1 MTVTVLPTGLPCTPG
16 ALGLDSL
23 LLEMAKTNRE
33 DPSAVVLSVGGL
45 VGQEVNLDEFL
56 HQLVDRIA
64 HSMQADRG
72 TLYLVDFSRQE
83 LFSRAAHLPELKQIR
98 LKLGQGVAGH
108 VAAQGG
114 VVNIPAAKEEQ
125 RFNPDIDKMTGYR
138 TTSLLCVP
146 LIDTQGTI
154 FGVLQVLNRLGGG
167 IFGPEDEKRLKDIAT
182 QVSQALQATSLY
194 TELLRARERPEQPVG
209 YFFNKVIGES
219 EPMRAIYKTIQKAAQ
234 TDATV
239 LLRGESGTG
248 KELFARAVHVNSRRR
263 QKSFVKVDCAAL
275 PGSLIENELFG
286 HEKGAFTGAE
296 ARQPGKFEVASG
308 GTVFIDELGELP
320 LPVQGKLLRV
330 LQDREFERV
339 GGTQTVQVDVR
350 IVAATHRDLAAMVR
364 EGKFRE
370 DLYYRIKVVELGLPP
385 LRARGPED
393 IERLARHF
401 IAQATK
407 RHHLSKEPHLSLEAL
422 ERLKAW
428 HWPGNVRELE
438 NCVESAVVLCEG
450 EVLAEHL
457 PLPDAGKHSSL
468 PPPPSTIATNAPVA
482 TLAEVEKRHVL
493 SVLER
498 AKGNRTLA
506 AKWLD
511 IGRNTLARKLKEF
524 GVADE

>member
-1 MTVTVLPTGLPCTPG
+1 MTQHALACTDG
-16 ALGLDSL
+16 VRGLDSL
-23 LLEMAKTNRE
+23 FSAMARTST

-83 LFSRAAHLPELKQIR
+83 IFSRAAHLPELKQIR
-98 LKLGQGVAGH
+98 LKIGQGVAGH
-108 VAAQGG
+108 VAQHGG
-114 VVNIPAAKEEQ
+114 VVNIAAARDEQ

-138 TTSLLCVP
+138 TTSLLAVP
-146 LIDTQGTI
+146 MIDAQGTV

-167 IFGPEDEKRLKDIAT
+167 QFDADDEQKLQSIAA
-182 QVSQALQATSLY
+182 QASQALQATSLY
-194 TELLRARERPEQPVG
+194 TELLRAKDRPEQPVG

-219 EPMRAIYKTIQKAAQ
+219 APMKAIYKTIQKAAQ

-263 QKSFVKVDCAAL
+263 GKPFVKVDCAAL

-350 IVAATHRDLAAMVR
+350 IVAATHRDLAQMVR
-364 EGKFRE
+364 DGKFRE

-393 IERLARHF
+393 VERLARHF
-401 IAQATK
+401 IAQATR
-407 RHHLSKEPHLSLEAL
+407 RHHLSREPHLSSEAL
-422 ERLKAW
+422 ERLKTW

-450 EVLAEHL
+450 DVLPEHL
-457 PLPDAGKHSSL
+457 PLPESGQSL
-468 PPPPSTIATNAPVA
+468 APVLTPAPSKDGPIA
-482 TLAEVEKRHVL
+482 TLADVERRHIL
-493 SVLER
+493 NVLER
-498 AKGNRTLA
+498 AKGNRTQA
-506 AKWLD
+506 AKWLA
-511 IGRNTLARKLKEF
+511 IGRNTLARKLKEY
-524 GVADE
+524 GLAEE

>member
-1 MTVTVLPTGLPCTPG
+1 
-16 ALGLDSL
+16 
-23 LLEMAKTNRE
+23 MAKST
-33 DPSAVVLSVGGL
+33 DPSSVVLSVGGL

-64 HSMQADRG
+64 HTMQADRG
-72 TLYLVDFSRQE
+72 TLYLVDFSRGE

-108 VAAQGG
+108 VAQNGG
-114 VVNIPAAKEEQ
+114 VVNMPATKDEQ

-138 TTSLLCVP
+138 TSSLLAVP
-146 LIDTQGTI
+146 LVDAQNTI

-167 IFGPEDEKRLKDIAT
+167 KFDADDEQKLTGIAA

-194 TELLRARERPEQPVG
+194 TELLRAKEQPAQPVG

-219 EPMRAIYKTIQKAAQ
+219 SPMKAIYKTIQKAAQ

-263 QKSFVKVDCAAL
+263 GKSFVKVDCAAL

-296 ARQPGKFEVASG
+296 ARQSGKFEVANG

-320 LPVQGKLLRV
+320 MPVQGKLLRV

-350 IVAATHRDLAAMVR
+350 IVAATHRDLAQMVR

-370 DLYYRIKVVELGLPP
+370 DLYYRIKVVELVLAP
-385 LRARGPED
+385 LRDRGPED

-401 IAQATK
+401 VAQATK
-407 RHHLSKEPHLSLEAL
+407 KHHLIKEPHLSHEAV

-450 EVLAEHL
+450 EVLPEHL
-457 PLPDAGKHSSL
+457 PLPEAGKAAHFTSA
-468 PPPPSTIATNAPVA
+468 PSPTPAAPRDAPVS
-482 TLAEVEKRHVL
+482 TLADVEKRHIL
-493 SVLER
+493 AVLER
-498 AKGNRTLA
+498 AKGNRTQA
-506 AKWLD
+506 SKWLD
-511 IGRNTLARKLKEF
+511 IGRNTLARKLKEY
-524 GVADE
+524 GLGEED

>member
-1 MTVTVLPTGLPCTPG
+1 MSKPT
-16 ALGLDSL
+16 A
-23 LLEMAKTNRE
+23 A
-33 DPSAVVLSVGGL
+33 DPSQVVLSVGGL

-64 HSMQADRG
+64 HTMQADRG
-72 TLYLVDFSRQE
+72 TLYLVDFPRGE
-83 LFSRAAHLPELKQIR
+83 IFSRAAHLPELKQIR
-98 LKLGQGVAGH
+98 LKLGQGVAGL
-108 VAAQGG
+108 VAQQGT
-114 VVNIPAAKEEQ
+114 VVNIPTAKDEQ

-138 TTSLLCVP
+138 TTSLLAVP
-146 LIDTQGTI
+146 LVDAQGTV

-167 IFGPEDEKRLKDIAT
+167 SHLPPTSSSPRAVFDRDDEQKLQGIAA

-194 TELLRARERPEQPVG
+194 TELLRAKDVPAQPVG

-219 EPMRAIYKTIQKAAQ
+219 APMKAIYKTIQKAAQ

-263 QKSFVKVDCAAL
+263 NKPFVKVDCAAL

-296 ARQPGKFEVASG
+296 ARQSGKFEVANG

-320 LPVQGKLLRV
+320 MPVQGKLLRV

-350 IVAATHRDLAAMVR
+350 IVAATHRDLAQMVR

-370 DLYYRIKVVELGLPP
+370 DLYYRIKVVELVLPA
-385 LRARGPED
+385 LRSRGPED

-407 RHHLSKEPHLSLEAL
+407 RHHLSKEPYLSHEAL

-450 EVLAEHL
+450 EVLPEHL
-457 PLPDAGKHSSL
+457 PLPEAGKVFA
-468 PPPPSTIATNAPVA
+468 STPTPMPGVKDAPVS
-482 TLAEVEKRHVL
+482 TLAEVERRHIL
-493 SVLER
+493 AVLER
-498 AKGNRTLA
+498 AKGNRTQA

-511 IGRNTLARKLKEF
+511 IGRNTLARKLKEY
-524 GVADE
+524 GLADE

>member
-1 MTVTVLPTGLPCTPG
+1 
-16 ALGLDSL
+16 
-23 LLEMAKTNRE
+23 MAKRG
-33 DPSAVVLSVGGL
+33 DPAQVVLSVGGL

-56 HQLVDRIA
+56 HQLVDKIA
-64 HSMQADRG
+64 RGMQADRG

-98 LKLGQGVAGH
+98 LKLGQGAAGH
-108 VAAQGG
+108 VAQHGEL
-114 VVNIPAAKEEQ
+114 VNLPAAHGEK
-125 RFNPDIDKMTGYR
+125 RFNPDIDKLTGYR
-138 TTSLLCVP
+138 TSSMLAVP
-146 LIDTQGTI
+146 LVDAQRTV

-167 IFGPEDEKRLKDIAT
+167 VFDADDEKKLTEIAA

-194 TELLRARERPEQPVG
+194 TELLRAKERPEQPVG

-219 EPMRAIYKTIQKAAQ
+219 APMKAIYKTIQKAAQ

-263 QKSFVKVDCAAL
+263 GKTFVKVDCAAL

-296 ARQPGKFEVASG
+296 ARVPGKFEAANG

-350 IVAATHRDLAAMVR
+350 IVAATHRDLQLMVR
-364 EGKFRE
+364 EGRFRE

-385 LRARGPED
+385 LRERGVED

-407 RHHLSKEPHLSLEAL
+407 RHHLVKEPVLSRSAL

-428 HWPGNVRELE
+428 SWPGNVRELE
-438 NCVESAVVLCEG
+438 NCIESAVVLCDG
-450 EVLAEHL
+450 EVLPEHL
-457 PLPDAGKHSSL
+457 PLPEIGKSFSPAQQHD
-468 PPPPSTIATNAPVA
+468 APVL
-482 TLAEVEKRHVL
+482 TLEQVERQHVL
-493 SVLER
+493 SVLDR

-506 AKWLD
+506 AKWLG
-511 IGRNTLARKLKEF
+511 IGRNTLARKLKDF
-524 GVADE
+524 GIEEE

>member
-1 MTVTVLPTGLPCTPG
+1 VDWLLEGLLPMAATRDDPTQVVQALG
-16 ALGLDSL
+16 ALV
-23 LLEMAKTNRE
+23 A
-33 DPSAVVLSVGGL
+33 
-45 VGQEVNLDEFL
+45 QEVNLDEFL

-64 HSMQADRG
+64 RSMEADRG
-72 TLYLVDFSRQE
+72 TLYLVDFARGE
-83 LFSRAAHLPELKQIR
+83 IFSRAAHLPELKQIR
-98 LKLGQGVAGH
+98 LKLGQGVAGL
-108 VAAQGG
+108 VAQQGG
-114 VVNIPAAKEEQ
+114 VVNIPAARDEQ
-125 RFNPDIDKMTGYR
+125 RFNPDIDKLTGYR
-138 TTSLLCVP
+138 TTSLLAVP
-146 LIDTQGTI
+146 LVDQQGTI

-167 IFGPEDEKRLKDIAT
+167 VFDDGDAQRLTAIAA

-194 TELLRARERPEQPVG
+194 TELLRARQRPEQPVG
-209 YFFNKVIGES
+209 YYFNKVIGES
-219 EPMRAIYKTIQKAAQ
+219 APMRAIYKTIQKAAQ

-263 QKSFVKVDCAAL
+263 QQPFVKVDCAAL

-296 ARQPGKFEVASG
+296 ARQPGKFEAADG

-339 GGTQTVQVDVR
+339 GGTQTVKVDVR
-350 IVAATHRDLAAMVR
+350 IVAATHRDLAQMVR
-364 EGKFRE
+364 EGRFRE

-385 LRARGPED
+385 LRERGPED

-401 IAQATK
+401 VAQAAR
-407 RHHLSKEPHLSLEAL
+407 RHHLATEPRLAASAL

-450 EVLAEHL
+450 EVLPEHL
-457 PLPDAGKHSSL
+457 PLPEFGRPSAL
-468 PPPPSTIATNAPVA
+468 PPPPPTLDAPLA
-482 TLAEVEKRHVL
+482 TLAEVERRHILTVL
-493 SVLER
+493 DR
-498 AKGNRTLA
+498 AKGNRTQA
-506 AKWLD
+506 AKWLG
-511 IGRNTLARKLKEF
+511 IGRNTLARKLKEY
-524 GVADE
+524 GVAEE

>member
-1 MTVTVLPTGLPCTPG
+1 MQSHSLACTSAP
-16 ALGLDSL
+16 LGLDSL
-23 LLEMAKTNRE
+23 FPAMAKST
-33 DPSAVVLSVGGL
+33 DPAAVVLSVGGL

-64 HSMQADRG
+64 HTMQADRG
-72 TLYLVDFSRQE
+72 TLYLVDFARQE
-83 LFSRAAHLPELKQIR
+83 IFSRAAHLPEIKQIR
-98 LKLGQGVAGH
+98 LKLGQGGAGL
-108 VAAQGG
+108 V
-114 VVNIPAAKEEQ
+114 AKEGIALNLPATSGEQ

-138 TTSLLCVP
+138 TSSMLAVP
-146 LIDTQGTI
+146 LVDAQSTV

-167 IFGPEDEKRLKDIAT
+167 TFNTEDEAKLKTIAA

-194 TELLRARERPEQPVG
+194 TELLRAKEQPTQPVG

-219 EPMRAIYKTIQKAAQ
+219 SPMKAIYKTIQKAAQ

-263 QKSFVKVDCAAL
+263 SKPFVKVDCAAL

-296 ARQPGKFEVASG
+296 ARQSGKFEVATG

-320 LPVQGKLLRV
+320 MPVQGKLLRV

-350 IVAATHRDLAAMVR
+350 IVAATHRDLAQMVR
-364 EGKFRE
+364 EGRFRE
-370 DLYYRIKVVELGLPP
+370 DLYYRIKVVELVLPP
-385 LRARGPED
+385 LRDRGAED

-401 IAQATK
+401 VAQATR
-407 RHHLSKEPHLSLEAL
+407 RHHLSKEPTLSHEAVD
-422 ERLKAW
+422 RLKAW

-438 NCVESAVVLCEG
+438 NCIESAVVLSDG
-450 EVLAEHL
+450 EVMPEHL
-457 PLPDAGKHSSL
+457 PLPEAGKGL
-468 PPPPSTIATNAPVA
+468 PPPPAHLGAPRDAPVSS
-482 TLAEVEKRHVL
+482 LAEIERRHIL
-493 SVLER
+493 AVLER
-498 AKGNRTLA
+498 AKGNRTQA

-511 IGRNTLARKLKEF
+511 IGRNTLARKLKEY
-524 GVADE
+524 GLADE